1 MEDNK
6 KVVFSGIQPSG
17 SPTIGNYIGAIRNYV
32 ALQEEYECFYSVVD
46 MHAITVRQNPA
57 ELRQATRNLI
67 ALLIACGLDPEK
79 STLYVQSHVPAHA
92 ELCWILNCF
101 TYMGELSRMIQFK
114 EKSKGNENSV
124 VVGLLDYPVLQVA
137 DILLYQTDLVP
148 IGADQKQHLEI
159 TRDVA
164 MRFNNAFSP
173 TFKVPEILIP
183 EVGAR
188 IMSINDPTKKMSKS
202 SDDPNSY
209 ILILD
214 KPEDIKRKIK
224 RAVTD
229 SDNEIY
235 FDEANKP
242 GVSNLITIY
251 SVMTGKTID
260 QSVKDLSA
268 LGGYGAFKEN
278 VADAVIA
285 ALEPVQKRYND
296 MISDKEYID
305 SVMYNNAMKASY
317 VANKTLAK
325 VKRKVGFTE
334 MPRPKA

>member
-1 MEDNK
+1 MEEKK

-32 ALQEEYECFYSVVD
+32 ALQKEYECFYAVVD

-57 ELRQATRNLI
+57 ELRKNSRDLI
-67 ALLIACGLDPEK
+67 ALLLACGLDTELC
-79 STLYVQSHVPAHA
+79 TLYVQSHVPAHA
-92 ELCWILNCF
+92 ELCWILNCY

-114 EKSKGNENSV
+114 EKSKGNENNV
-124 VVGLLDYPVLQVA
+124 VAGLLDYPVLQIA
-137 DILLYQTDLVP
+137 DILMYQANLVP
-148 IGADQKQHLEI
+148 IGVDQKQHLEI

-164 MRFNNAFSP
+164 VRFNNLYSP
-173 TFKVPEILIP
+173 TFTVPEILIP
-183 EVGAR
+183 KVGAK

-214 KPEDIKRKIK
+214 KPEDIQRKIR

-229 SDNEIY
+229 SENSIY
-235 FDEANKP
+235 FDEENKP
-242 GVSNLITIY
+242 GVSNLLSIY

-260 QSVKDLSA
+260 ESVNELSK
-268 LGGYGAFKEN
+268 LDGYGAFKDA

-285 ALEPVQKRYND
+285 TLEPIQKRYAELS
-296 MISDKEYID
+296 SDKDYID
-305 SVMYNNAMKASY
+305 KVMYENAMKASY
-317 VANKTLAK
+317 VANKTLTK
-325 VKRKVGFTE
+325 VKRKVGFADL
-334 MPRPKA
+334 PRPQA

>member
-1 MEDNK
+1 MEEKK

-46 MHAITVRQNPA
+46 MHAITVKQNPA
-57 ELRQATRNLI
+57 ELRKNSRDLI
-67 ALLIACGLDPEK
+67 ALLIACGVDPEK
-79 STLYVQSHVPAHA
+79 CTLYIQSHVSAHA

-114 EKSKGNENSV
+114 EKSKGKENSV
-124 VVGLLDYPVLQVA
+124 VAGLFDYPVLQIA
-137 DILLYQTDLVP
+137 DILLYQADLVP
-148 IGADQKQHLEI
+148 IGLDQKQHLEI

-164 MRFNNAFSP
+164 QRFNSLYSP
-173 TFKVPEILIP
+173 TFTIPEILIP
-183 EVGAR
+183 KVGGKV
-188 IMSINDPTKKMSKS
+188 MSISDPTKKMSKS

-229 SDNEIY
+229 SENEIR
-235 FDEANKP
+235 FDEENKP
-242 GVSNLITIY
+242 GVSNLISIY
-251 SVMTGKTID
+251 SVMTGKSID
-260 QSVKDLSA
+260 ESVNELSV
-268 LGGYGAFKEN
+268 LGGYGEFKN
-278 VADAVIA
+278 AVADAVIA
-285 ALEPVQKRYND
+285 ALEPIQKKFNE
-296 MISDKEYID
+296 ISGDKEYLD
-305 SVMYNNAMKASY
+305 KVLYENAMKASRT
-317 VANKTLAK
+317 AFKTLAK

-334 MPRPKA
+334 LPRPKN

>member
-67 ALLIACGLDPEK
+67 ALLIACGLDPDK

-164 MRFNNAFSP
+164 IRFNNAFSP

-235 FDEANKP
+235 FDEENKP

-260 QSVKDLSA
+260 ESVKDLSA

-296 MISDKEYID
+296 LISDKGYID

-317 VANKTLAK
+317 VANKTLSK
-325 VKRKVGFTE
+325 VKRKVGFADL
-334 MPRPKA
+334 PRPKA